1 MKKNGEWK
9 IYTFILHSPFTIL
22 NYFEP
27 LTLFQY
33 IFAACSVLFG
43 PYS

>member
-1 MKKNGEWK
+1 ME
-9 IYTFILHSPFTIL
+9 IYIFILHSPFSIL
-22 NYFEP
+22 NYFEI